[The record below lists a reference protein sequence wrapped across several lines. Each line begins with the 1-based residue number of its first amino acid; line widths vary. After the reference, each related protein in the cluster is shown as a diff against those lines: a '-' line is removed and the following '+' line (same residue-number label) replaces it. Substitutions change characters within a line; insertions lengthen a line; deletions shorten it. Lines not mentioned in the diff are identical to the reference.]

1 MIRRPFAVA
10 ALALVLAGAAV
21 QWLPSAAAAQDQWI
35 ELLRTDFK
43 TQKVAIL
50 TEAMDFAPEQAEL
63 FWPIYREYDLA
74 LSKIG
79 DARVALIKD
88 YAASLEQMTEPKA
101 KELADRSF
109 KIEEDVIKLRRDYYK
124 KVEKAINS
132 STAARFV
139 MVERQIGMLVDLQ
152 IASDLPLISKP
163 AAQ

>member
-1 MIRRPFAVA
+1 MIRRSFAVA
-10 ALALVLAGAAV
+10 ALALVLATAA
-21 QWLPSAAAAQDQWI
+21 LPSPAAAQEEWI

-50 TEAMDFAPEQAEL
+50 TEAMEFTPQQAEI

-88 YAASLEQMTEPKA
+88 YAASYEQMTEPKA
-101 KELADRSF
+101 KELAERSF
-109 KIEEDVIKLRRDYYK
+109 KIEEDTAKLRRDYYK
-124 KVEKAINS
+124 KIEKAINS

-163 AAQ
+163 AQ